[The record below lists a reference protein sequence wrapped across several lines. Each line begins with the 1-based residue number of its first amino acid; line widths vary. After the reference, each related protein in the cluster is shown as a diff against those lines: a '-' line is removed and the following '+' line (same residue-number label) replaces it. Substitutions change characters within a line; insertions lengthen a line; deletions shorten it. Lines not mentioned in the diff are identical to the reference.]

1 MRIFF
6 RLNLLC
12 MDFPFLAI
20 SFHLPLQDPV
30 LVFCIVLF
38 VILLAPLLMKKLR
51 IPGIIGLI
59 LAGIVL
65 GHHGF
70 NILEGDLLQKGN
82 SINLFGTVGLL
93 YIMFLAGL
101 ELNLNEFK
109 KNQHKSILFGI
120 FTFVFPFVIG
130 FLICEHVLH
139 LSLISSILVASMF
152 STHTLV
158 AYPIASRLRIISN
171 EAVAIAVGATIITDT
186 LVLLILAVITGY
198 AEGNI
203 TASFWLKLG
212 AAIVLFVALIFL
224 SFPPIGRWFFRHVP
238 DDEISHFMFVL
249 GMVFLAGF
257 MAEVAGVEAI
267 IGAFM
272 AGLALNRL
280 IPHTSPLMNR
290 LEFVG
295 NALFIPFFLIGVGM
309 LVDVHI
315 LFQGWES
322 WLVAIVL
329 TASAFAGKF
338 LAAFLAQKIF
348 HYDASQRGV
357 IFGLTSAH
365 AAATLAV
372 ILTGYKVGLVD
383 EQILNGTI
391 VLILFTC
398 LVASFATETSGK
410 KLAISEI
417 QKTPEREEDRDVV
430 MVAISNPQ
438 TIERLLDFA
447 LMLKASDREHPVF
460 ALSVIKDNEKASDEV
475 LIRNRML
482 EEAVRRAAATNHKVQ
497 VVTRIDLN
505 TVSGIARATKELMVT
520 DLVLGW
526 SSRKRTLEW
535 IFGNTL
541 GSLVQEVWQ
550 SVYLCN
556 FALPLNTARKIVV
569 IVPRNAEYEIGFQ
582 QWVMKLKRISHEIG
596 ANPLIYCAQSSIPP
610 LLNLLENTKP
620 VVKPGFVLFEDMED
634 FLIAAR
640 DVGRDDWLWVVSAR
654 KGTLSHQPA
663 MDHLGDKLNKHFME
677 QNFLLLYPGQ
687 RIFEE
692 HELAMRM
699 NDLYA
704 GGLPQPIESLE
715 RLTRRMRKLI
725 KRKPGS
731 NLK

>member
-1 MRIFF
+1 MY
-6 RLNLLC
+6 
-12 MDFPFLAI
+12 FPLLAI
-20 SFHLPLQDPV
+20 NFHLPLQDPV

-59 LAGIVL
+59 LAGILL

-109 KNQHKSILFGI
+109 KNQHKSILFGV
-120 FTFVFPFVIG
+120 FTFIFPFLIG
-130 FLICEHVLH
+130 LFVCEHILH
-139 LSLISSILVASMF
+139 LSLISAVLVASMF

-158 AYPIASRLRIISN
+158 AYPIASRLRIIGN

-186 LVLLILAVITGY
+186 VVLLILAVITGY
-198 AEGNI
+198 AEGSI
-203 TASFWLKLG
+203 TASFWVKLG
-212 AAIVLFVALIFL
+212 VAIVLFVALIFL
-224 SFPPIGRWFFRHVP
+224 TFPAVGRWFFRHIP
-238 DDEISHFMFVL
+238 DDEVSHFMFVL

-322 WLVAIVL
+322 WLVAITL

-338 LAAFLAQKIF
+338 IAAFIAQKIF
-348 HYDASQRGV
+348 HYDAAQRGV

-383 EQILNGTI
+383 EQVLNGTI

-410 KLAISEI
+410 KLAISEA

-447 LMLKASDREHPVF
+447 LMLKASDKAYPGF
-460 ALSVIKDNEKASDEV
+460 TLSVIKDNEKASDEV

-482 EEAVRRAAATNHKVQ
+482 EEAVRRAAATNHRVQ

-550 SVYLCN
+550 SVYVCN
-556 FALPLNTARKIVV
+556 FVQPLNTARKIVV

-582 QWVMKLKRISHEIG
+582 QWVMKLKRISNEIG
-596 ANPLIYCAQSSIPP
+596 AQPLIYCTESSIPP
-610 LLNLLENTKP
+610 LLNLLEN
-620 VVKPGFVLFEDMED
+620 VKPAVKPSFVVFEDMED
-634 FLIAAR
+634 FLIASR
-640 DVGRDDWLWVVSAR
+640 DIGRDDWLWIVSAR

-663 MDHLGDKLNKHFME
+663 LDHLADKLNKHFLD
-677 QNFLLLYPGQ
+677 QNFLVLYPGQ

-692 HELAMRM
+692 RELAMRM
-699 NDLYA
+699 DDLYA
-704 GGLPQPIESLE
+704 GGLPQPIETLE
-715 RLTRRMRKLI
+715 RLTRRMSKLI
-725 KRKPGS
+725 KRKS
-731 NLK
+731 T